1 MTPSSILTLDSV
13 ACTLPNGRVLFSD
26 LNLTLDQRHTGL
38 VGRNGVGKSLLG
50 QILAGHRAP
59 SEGRCLRHA
68 HVHLL
73 DQQIIRYS
81 RSIAELAQVAPVLG
95 ALQRI
100 AQGSSDPADFDAVG
114 ERWNLAEQLQT
125 LFARHG
131 LGGLDINGPADVL
144 SPGQAMR
151 VAMLGAFLSDADYL
165 ILDEPSNHLDRNAR
179 EQLQALISQW
189 PRGLL
194 LISHDRA
201 LLEPLQRTL
210 ELTAHGLLDFTGG
223 YSAYQRGKT
232 EQQARAEQAL
242 GALKAQRER
251 QAQAARE
258 QRERLQRQ
266 QSRGRSQARQANQAQ
281 ILLDRQQ
288 QRSQASTGKRQQQLQ
303 QASEAMQAQVR
314 EAAQRLDR
322 PQAIHVQVPAV
333 QCPAGRALLT
343 LEQVQV
349 PFGNAAPV
357 DLRLCAG
364 ERVAL
369 TGANGSGKSTL
380 LQVIS
385 GQLAPRAGEVR
396 VQGSVALLD
405 QHASLLPGQCSVFEH
420 LREHSPGLDPSQLRT
435 RLAQLGLDAARVDLP
450 SHLLS
455 GGERVKAAL
464 AALLYRPEPVDLLL
478 LDEPGNHLD
487 LSSLQALEQMLA
499 TFGGALL
506 VVSHDEVFLQQLQLH
521 GRLSLS
527 AE

>member
-1 MTPSSILTLDSV
+1 MTPSSLLTLDSV

-26 LNLTLDQRHTGL
+26 LTVTLDQRHTAL

-50 QILAGHRAP
+50 QILAGQRLP
-59 SEGRCLRHA
+59 SEGRCLRYGRI
-68 HVHLL
+68 HLL
-73 DQQIIRYS
+73 DQQIIHHS
-81 RSIAELAQVAPVLG
+81 RSVAELAQVAPVLD

-100 AQGSSDPADFDAVG
+100 AQGSTDPADFDAVG
-114 ERWNLAEQLQT
+114 ERWNLAEQLQM

-131 LGGLDINGPADVL
+131 LGALDPHAPVDVL

-151 VAMLGAFLSDADYL
+151 VAVLGAFLSDADYL
-165 ILDEPSNHLDRNAR
+165 ILDEPSNHLDHNAR
-179 EQLQALISQW
+179 EQLQTLISQW

-194 LISHDRA
+194 LISHDRT

-223 YSAYQRGKT
+223 YSAYQRGKA

-242 GALKAQRER
+242 GALKAQCER
-251 QAQAARE
+251 QAQAARQ
-258 QRERLQRQ
+258 QREKLQRQ
-266 QSRGRSQARQANQAQ
+266 QSRGQSQARQANQAQ

-288 QRSQASTGKRQQQLQ
+288 QRSQTSTGKRQQQLQ
-303 QASEAMQAQVR
+303 HAEAALQAKVR
-314 EAAQRLDR
+314 EAAQRVEQPL
-322 PQAIHVQVPAV
+322 AIHLRPPDVQRH
-333 QCPAGRALLT
+333 AGRPVLQLDQ
-343 LEQVQV
+343 LRL
-349 PFGNAAPV
+349 PYGNPAPL
-357 DLRLCAG
+357 DLRLLAG
-364 ERVAL
+364 ERMAV

-396 VQGSVALLD
+396 VHGSIALLD
-405 QHASLLPGQCSVFEH
+405 QHASLLPGQCSVIEY
-420 LREHSPGLDPSQLRT
+420 LRRHSPGLDHSQLRT
-435 RLAQLGLDAARVDLP
+435 RLAQLGLDATRVELP

-487 LSSLQALEQMLA
+487 LLSLQAVEQMLGQ
-499 TFGGALL
+499 FRGALL
-506 VVSHDEVFLQQLQLH
+506 VVSHDQVFLQQIALD
-521 GRLSLS
+521 GRLSL
-527 AE
+527 